1 LRVPKAK
8 QARMTSF
15 LRRLSF
21 AVVAGL
27 AVAPLAV
34 SPARAAAAETL
45 AVVPFAVPGSE
56 KIQNLDDAT
65 GILTAKMTEH
75 GITPQTLPPTD
86 RLGVVAN
93 AAQLCAQ
100 TGATGILVPTARTEQ
115 GERKKNYVLVTV
127 PYFATHVELR
137 LARLRCD
144 GTLAWSFVTFGDKD
158 YYSSNVQAAVAD
170 GINQAIGRAMDAY
183 AARPPDAAPAAAPA
197 PAASP
202 AAVVATV
209 PAGVAQAGQTVAIVP
224 FTQAGSQP
232 DPSLDFATEEARQR
246 FVARGFKAVV
256 TDPADHLVATKDAP
270 AICARYGASQ
280 LEMGTLRWE
289 QTARFAGLRTHAEV
303 MLTTVDCTGKVV
315 ASQDLVGEH
324 LHNGANFRAG
334 VSSAIEDAFGHWAQ
348 LPLPGA
354 KT

>member
-1 LRVPKAK
+1 
-8 QARMTSF
+8 M
-15 LRRLSF
+15 
-21 AVVAGL
+21 
-27 AVAPLAV
+27 
-34 SPARAAAAETL
+34 
-45 AVVPFAVPGSE
+45 
-56 KIQNLDDAT
+56 
-65 GILTAKMTEH
+65 
-75 GITPQTLPPTD
+75 
-86 RLGVVAN
+86 VAN
-93 AAQLCAQ
+93 AAQICAQ
-100 TGATGILVPTARTEQ
+100 TGASGILVPTARTEQ

-158 YYSSNVQAAVAD
+158 YYNSNVQAAVAD
-170 GINQAIGRAMDAY
+170 GHQAGDRARDGRVRRAPAGRG
-183 AARPPDAAPAAAPA
+183 ARRIAGACRIAAPAAATA
-197 PAASP
+197 PA
-202 AAVVATV
+202 VL
-209 PAGVAQAGQTVAIVP
+209 AQAGQKVAIVP
-224 FTQAGSQP
+224 FTQVGSQP
-232 DPSLDFATEEARQR
+232 DPSLDFATEEARKR

-270 AICARYGASQ
+270 AMCARYGASQ

-348 LPLPGA
+348 MPLPGA

>member
-1 LRVPKAK
+1 
-8 QARMTSF
+8 MTLF
-15 LRRLSF
+15 FRRLPF
-21 AVVAGL
+21 AVAAAL
-27 AVAPLAV
+27 AIAPLAV
-34 SPARAAAAETL
+34 SPVPATAAEVV

-65 GILTAKMTEH
+65 GILTTKLTEH
-75 GITPQTLPPTD
+75 GVTPKTLPPTD

-93 AAQLCAQ
+93 AAQICAQ
-100 TGATGILVPTARTEQ
+100 TGATGILVPTTRTEQ
-115 GERKKNYVLVTV
+115 GERKKNYVLVAV
-127 PYFATHVELR
+127 PYFATHVEVR

-158 YYSSNVQAAVAD
+158 YYNANVQAAVAD
-170 GINQAIGRAMDAY
+170 GIAQAIGRALDAY
-183 AARPPDAAPAAAPA
+183 AARPPETAAPA
-197 PAASP
+197 PAAAASP
-202 AAVVATV
+202 AVASV
-209 PAGVAQAGQTVAIVP
+209 PVALSAGKRVAIVP

-232 DPSLDFATEEARQR
+232 DPSLDFATEEARKR
-246 FVARGFKAVV
+246 FVARGFEAVV
-256 TDPADHLVATKDAP
+256 TEPADHLVATKEAP
-270 AICARYGASQ
+270 AMCARYGATS

-334 VSSAIEDAFGHWAQ
+334 VSSAIEDAFGHWAEM
-348 LPLPGA
+348 PLPTPA
-354 KT
+354 S

>member
-1 LRVPKAK
+1 
-8 QARMTSF
+8 MTSF
-15 LRRLSF
+15 FRRLPF
-21 AVVAGL
+21 AVAAALAVGPL
-27 AVAPLAV
+27 AVATAP
-34 SPARAAAAETL
+34 AAAAETL

-65 GILTAKMTEH
+65 GILTAKLTEH
-75 GITPQTLPPTD
+75 GVTPMTLPPTD

-115 GERKKNYVLVTV
+115 GERKKNYVLVSV
-127 PYFATHVELR
+127 PYFATHVEVR

-170 GINQAIGRAMDAY
+170 GITQAIGRALDAY
-183 AARPPDAAPAAAPA
+183 AARPADTA

-202 AAVVATV
+202 APGAPAAAAPAVA
-209 PAGVAQAGQTVAIVP
+209 AAGQKVAVVP
-224 FTQAGSQP
+224 FTQLGSQP
-232 DPSLDFATEEARQR
+232 DPSLDFATEETRKR
-246 FVARGFKAVV
+246 FAARGFSAVV
-256 TDPADHLVATKDAP
+256 TEPADHLVATKDAP
-270 AICARYGASQ
+270 AMCVRYGVSQ

-334 VSSAIEDAFGHWAQ
+334 VSSAIEDAFGHWAEM
-348 LPLPGA
+348 PLPGA

>member
-1 LRVPKAK
+1 
-8 QARMTSF
+8 MTLF
-15 LRRLSF
+15 FRRLPF
-21 AVVAGL
+21 AVAAAL

-34 SPARAAAAETL
+34 LPLPAAAAETL

-65 GILTAKMTEH
+65 GILATKLTEH
-75 GITPQTLPPTD
+75 GITPKTLPPTD

-93 AAQLCAQ
+93 AAQICAQ

-115 GERKKNYVLVTV
+115 GERKKNYVLVSV
-127 PYFATHVELR
+127 PYFATHVEVR

-158 YYSSNVQAAVAD
+158 YYNSNVQAAVAD
-170 GINQAIGRAMDAY
+170 GITQATGRAIDAY
-183 AARPPDAAPAAAPA
+183 VARPPDPAPATAPAPAPA
-197 PAASP
+197 PAAAAGP
-202 AAVVATV
+202 AL
-209 PAGVAQAGQTVAIVP
+209 AQPGQTVAIVP
-224 FTQAGSQP
+224 FTQTGSQP

-246 FVARGFKAVV
+246 FVKRGFKAVV

-270 AICARYGASQ
+270 ALCARYGASQ

-334 VSSAIEDAFGHWAQ
+334 VSSAIEDAFGHWSEM
-348 LPLPGA
+348 PLPGA

>member
-1 LRVPKAK
+1 
-8 QARMTSF
+8 MTSF
-15 LRRLSF
+15 LRRLCF
-21 AVVAGL
+21 AVAAAL

-34 SPARAAAAETL
+34 SPLPAAAAETL

-65 GILTAKMTEH
+65 GILTAKLTEK
-75 GITPQTLPPTD
+75 GITPKTLPPTD
-86 RLGVVAN
+86 RLGVVAS
-93 AAQLCAQ
+93 AAQICAQ
-100 TGATGILVPTARTEQ
+100 TGADGILVPTARTEQ

-170 GINQAIGRAMDAY
+170 GITQATGRAIDAY
-183 AARPPDAAPAAAPA
+183 VARPADAA

-202 AAVVATV
+202 APAVSSAVSLTTV
-209 PAGVAQAGQTVAIVP
+209 SVVAQAGQTVAIVP

-270 AICARYGASQ
+270 ALCARYGATQ

-348 LPLPGA
+348 MPLPGA

>member
-1 LRVPKAK
+1 
-8 QARMTSF
+8 MTSF

-21 AVVAGL
+21 AVVA
-27 AVAPLAV
+27 AFAAAPLAV
-34 SPARAAAAETL
+34 SPFPAAAAETL

-65 GILTAKMTEH
+65 GILATKLTEH
-75 GITPQTLPPTD
+75 GITPKTLPPTD

-93 AAQLCAQ
+93 AAQICAQ

-127 PYFATHVELR
+127 PYFATHVEVR

-158 YYSSNVQAAVAD
+158 YYNSNVQAAVAD
-170 GINQAIGRAMDAY
+170 GITQATGRAIDAY
-183 AARPPDAAPAAAPA
+183 VARPADPA
-197 PAASP
+197 PATSPAPASPP
-202 AAVVATV
+202 AAVAAT
-209 PAGVAQAGQTVAIVP
+209 PALAQPGQTVAIVP
-224 FTQAGSQP
+224 FTQTGSQP

-246 FVARGFKAVV
+246 FVKRGFKAVV
-256 TDPADHLVATKDAP
+256 TDPADHLVATKDA
-270 AICARYGASQ
+270 AAMCVRYGASQ

-289 QTARFAGLRTHAEV
+289 QTQRFAGLRTHAEV
-303 MLTTVDCTGKVV
+303 MLTTVDCAGRVV

-334 VSSAIEDAFGHWAQ
+334 VSSAIEDAFGHWSEM
-348 LPLPGA
+348 PLPVA